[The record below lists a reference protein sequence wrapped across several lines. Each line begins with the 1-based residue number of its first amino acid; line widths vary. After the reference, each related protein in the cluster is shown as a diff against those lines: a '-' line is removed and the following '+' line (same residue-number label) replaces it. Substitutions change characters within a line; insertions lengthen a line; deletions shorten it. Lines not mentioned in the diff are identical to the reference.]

1 MATQVVVEPV
11 MTPTVTSAPGRRDF
25 GSSARLWGGFFG
37 RAWLWF
43 VAGCLVVTFVPM
55 LFGWRPYVVES
66 GSMQPRIKV
75 GDVILSSP
83 EHDAKKLLG
92 HVTVFADP
100 DASRAG
106 TVKSHRVVKINPDGT
121 LVTKGDANPTVD
133 PTPVPMSDVKGI
145 GRLLVRW
152 VGLPLIWVQNG
163 AWLKLA
169 LLVLTLWVAA
179 VLVVRDHDEPA
190 ADNDDETD
198 PGDDDGL
205 DDDVD
210 GVSGDITDDAHED
223 DVVDDDGVAA
233 PLRWKPRG
241 SGWRFLG
248 RSGHRRAASKP
259 ALAKMV
265 GVRTAVVTVTAGA
278 LLLPTTTAAFSAT
291 TANTGSAWATAAS
304 FAPPVPQLKN
314 GDFESGTTYWTG
326 TCASSTSNPT
336 PHGGSKDLAVTANP
350 TGFLDLGQGTATCS
364 QQITLTPNTSY
375 TVTAYVYGTGV
386 TLGVSGGATKS
397 QTLTAVSWQP
407 LTLSFTTGANG
418 TVTIYIQ
425 TTTVA
430 GGFLGLQQVTNTVY
444 SDDFSVTSP

>member
-1 MATQVVVEPV
+1 MDDVDAPSSGRGT
-11 MTPTVTSAPGRRDF
+11 TSARRDF

-92 HVTVFADP
+92 HVTVFTDP

-106 TVKSHRVVKINPDGT
+106 TVKSHRVVKINSDGT

-198 PGDDDGL
+198 PGDDDDGL

-210 GVSGDITDDAHED
+210 GAVWVATPRHRASSVSRSTGWRVGAMANASRPARHRRTRRPIERSR
-223 DVVDDDGVAA
+223 
-233 PLRWKPRG
+233 LRG
-241 SGWRFLG
+241 S
-248 RSGHRRAASKP
+248 RSRMLRLS
-259 ALAKMV
+259 
-265 GVRTAVVTVTAGA
+265 AVVIGLAA
-278 LLLPTTTAAFSAT
+278 LLLPTTDAAFSAT
-291 TANTGSAWATAAS
+291 SLSTGPTWSTASDFSTGSCAAAWKATT
-304 FAPPVPQLKN
+304 VYQN
-314 GDFESGTTYWTG
+314 GDTVSYGGQQGQARYYTVGNTPGASG
-326 TCASSTSNPT
+326 STVWRQLGYCPSPPPGVCPAMPWNVNVAYD
-336 PHGGSKDLAVTANP
+336 GGDVVAYLGSKWEANWYI
-350 TGFLDLGQGTATCS
+350 QGEAPS
-364 QQITLTPNTSY
+364 QTP
-375 TVTAYVYGTGV
+375 YGPWQY
-386 TLGVSGGATKS
+386 LGVC
-397 QTLTAVSWQP
+397 
-407 LTLSFTTGANG
+407 TG
-418 TVTIYIQ
+418 
-425 TTTVA
+425 
-430 GGFLGLQQVTNTVY
+430 
-444 SDDFSVTSP
+444 